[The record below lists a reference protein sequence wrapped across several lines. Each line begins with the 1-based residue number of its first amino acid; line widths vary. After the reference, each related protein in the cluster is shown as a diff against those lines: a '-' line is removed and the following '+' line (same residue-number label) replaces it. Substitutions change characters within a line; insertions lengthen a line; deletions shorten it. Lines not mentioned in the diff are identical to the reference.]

1 MKRTNEEIYRKEI
14 NESKDYKTTKEK
26 FKKWLKEN
34 EYERQFKRDCKEMI
48 ENPDMD
54 IYDIAVDYSI
64 PIILL
69 KALLA
74 DMK

>member
-14 NESKDYKTTKEK
+14 NENKDYKTTKEK
-26 FKKWLKEN
+26 FKEWLKEN
-34 EYERQFKRDCKEMI
+34 EYEKQFEKDSTQMI
-48 ENPDMD
+48 ENLDMD

-69 KALLA
+69 KVMLK